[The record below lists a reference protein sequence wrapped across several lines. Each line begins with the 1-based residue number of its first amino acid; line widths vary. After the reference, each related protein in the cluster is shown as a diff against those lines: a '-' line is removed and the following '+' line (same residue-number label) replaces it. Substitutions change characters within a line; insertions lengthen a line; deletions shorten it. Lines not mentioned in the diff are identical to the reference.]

1 MKKKLLIIILLVAFS
16 HTKAQVIPNGGFE
29 IWTNSNGYN
38 VPESWGNMNVKTA
51 PASIYTCT
59 KGTPGSVGAAYL
71 KLISKTVAGLGVIPA
86 IAVSGTLDPV
96 TMAYNNGFAIN
107 TRPIS
112 LSGKWQYM
120 ANGND
125 AATIKVFLTRL
136 NPITQLRETVGT
148 INQTLPGMVMSW
160 GNFNFP
166 VTYTSSETPDSCLIY
181 LSASGA
187 IPEAGS
193 YLYIDALNLVAPLAT
208 ENFKTSASFSVYPN
222 PASSN
227 LTLDLSTLNASPES
241 IKISDLQGKIV
252 SETNN
257 ITSEIHDIPISKL
270 ANGMY
275 FINITTKEGMS
286 FGQKFIKNEN

>member
-1 MKKKLLIIILLVAFS
+1 MKRKLLTIILLVAFS

-29 IWTNSNGYN
+29 IWTNPNGYN
-38 VPESWGNMNVKTA
+38 VPESWGNMNAKTA
-51 PASIYTCT
+51 SSSIYTCT
-59 KGTPGSVGAAYL
+59 KGTPGSVDAAYL
-71 KLISKTVAGLGVIPA
+71 KLISKAVTGMGVVPA
-86 IAVSGTLDPV
+86 VAVSGTLDPV
-96 TMAYNNGFAIN
+96 TMAYDNGFAIN
-107 TRPIS
+107 TRPTS

-125 AATIKVFLTRL
+125 AAVIKVFLTRW
-136 NPITQLRETVGT
+136 NPTTQLRETVGT
-148 INQTLPGMVMSW
+148 INQTLPGMVMVW

-166 VTYTSSETPDSCLIY
+166 ITYTSPETPDSCLIY

-187 IPEAGS
+187 TPEAGS
-193 YLYIDALNLVAPLAT
+193 YLYVDALNLVAPLAT
-208 ENFKTSASFSVYPN
+208 ENFKTTAGFSVYPN

-227 LTLDLSTLNASPES
+227 LTLDLSTLNAIPES

-252 SETNN
+252 SETKN
-257 ITSEIHDIPISKL
+257 ITSEIQNIALSNL

-286 FGQKFIKNEN
+286 FIQKFIKNEN